1 MTPLSEVDA
10 FLYTFKQ
17 LKQKHGLIILDREK
31 NIQALLDM
39 ELSAGKREAIIM
51 GLRPKDYSRGPR
63 PDEVHKGFEF
73 WEFGKNVEVYGEHF
87 QVYIKLSI
95 RFEQMPVVCMSF
107 HPAER
112 EMDFPYGS

>member
-1 MTPLSEVDA
+1 MTPLSEVDD

-31 NIQALLDM
+31 NLQALLDM
-39 ELSAGKREAIIM
+39 ELGAKKREAIIM
-51 GLRPKDYSRGPR
+51 GLKPKDYSRGPR

-73 WEFGKNVEVYGEHF
+73 WEFGKKVEVYGNQF
-87 QVYIKLSI
+87 LVYIKLSV
-95 RFEQMPVVCMSF
+95 RFEHMPVVCMSF

-112 EMDFPYGS
+112 DMIFPHQ